1 MFDTSSSGSRPLRH
15 DAETFRVAEELIML
29 SSRAASASS
38 MDRKPNDS
46 PSNISGFF
54 EHTAKTEKRVPK
66 VKAKKGRSQSHHPSI
81 PLVKQAKTNASSSRG
96 AAHKSSDRDGVKQEL
111 DPVASAQEI
120 INSRCDLSHSEL
132 LKEHRVRFRRVRRR
146 WNIEQRNKKQE
157 YLARFHVQG
166 IPLVQHLEALTHWRA
181 LYRAGLRGTTRR
193 GAHHETQRQQAQ
205 AKDKTALKIAA
216 NEALFGQTGGSAD
229 EPWAL
234 GLSSTSSTSGGGS
247 GSGGLWG
254 SADAT
259 WFGASPAQTVTAT
272 ENVFTRSGNHN
283 PARSGRSVGNS
294 VRKATGGGDSLPLA
308 SADAPSMGNYD
319 RDAHLRMPMAQRI
332 TGHPQVSQVAATS
345 TISHHLPHRMK
356 NAPPTNTTGNS
367 NNSSSTVPYFHHF
380 LDRSNNS
387 SSSSSTNSLPFN
399 QTSSFADSVP
409 VSTGKRPRPSSSNS
423 FLTPLG
429 FLSPLFET
437 DHPLPDFSTNWGFN
451 SRNVSRSSSST
462 SNAPMSTSATMT
474 TTSHSISNVTTTSN
488 LAGIGSGFSS
498 PNGASMFAGVDSF
511 LPDYDSTLYS
521 LWNAPGGGSVMG
533 YETENDAA
541 QGQQQQVQ
549 PPLYM
554 TSDDELKMDYPQLPE
569 FNQDLDS
576 YLNDAMDSGASPTTP
591 LGTSNSVM
599 KMDHLV
605 TTDRRT
611 GAGVAL
617 SGANLTTLSTREPVL
632 ERLLAP
638 AAATAT
644 AEFLVKRDRGL
655 IGLDSTSARTTKRLR
670 GAFDDAY
677 AAAPVS
683 SAALA
688 GSTPSSSATSFRS
701 LSKNPTIEPKRA
713 VMPSLGSYHSGQSL
727 LILTPT
733 STTSATLVVSTAPPP
748 KSVQCRQQKG
758 REAEATPSKRAREY
772 MPATNPLRPE
782 STARTGC
789 IYSRSCKAELAV
801 KEDGTTLS
809 MCEEHKTYQA
819 AKLRERRAKMPSRQ
833 FDPLQ
838 CQYPGGCKKERLIKL
853 NGDHH
858 WLCENHRE
866 RQNASARARYRR
878 STSKKKAEKQY
889 LMRVTK

>member
-1 MFDTSSSGSRPLRH
+1 M
-15 DAETFRVAEELIML
+15 
-29 SSRAASASS
+29 
-38 MDRKPNDS
+38 
-46 PSNISGFF
+46 
-54 EHTAKTEKRVPK
+54 
-66 VKAKKGRSQSHHPSI
+66 
-81 PLVKQAKTNASSSRG
+81 
-96 AAHKSSDRDGVKQEL
+96 
-111 DPVASAQEI
+111 
-120 INSRCDLSHSEL
+120 
-132 LKEHRVRFRRVRRR
+132 
-146 WNIEQRNKKQE
+146 
-157 YLARFHVQG
+157 
-166 IPLVQHLEALTHWRA
+166 RA

-576 YLNDAMDSGASPTTP
+576 YLNDAMDSGGQA
-591 LGTSNSVM
+591 LG
-599 KMDHLV
+599 
-605 TTDRRT
+605 
-611 GAGVAL
+611 
-617 SGANLTTLSTREPVL
+617 
-632 ERLLAP
+632 
-638 AAATAT
+638 
-644 AEFLVKRDRGL
+644 
-655 IGLDSTSARTTKRLR
+655 
-670 GAFDDAY
+670 
-677 AAAPVS
+677 
-683 SAALA
+683 
-688 GSTPSSSATSFRS
+688 
-701 LSKNPTIEPKRA
+701 
-713 VMPSLGSYHSGQSL
+713 
-727 LILTPT
+727 
-733 STTSATLVVSTAPPP
+733 
-748 KSVQCRQQKG
+748 
-758 REAEATPSKRAREY
+758 
-772 MPATNPLRPE
+772 
-782 STARTGC
+782 
-789 IYSRSCKAELAV
+789 
-801 KEDGTTLS
+801 
-809 MCEEHKTYQA
+809 
-819 AKLRERRAKMPSRQ
+819 
-833 FDPLQ
+833 
-838 CQYPGGCKKERLIKL
+838 
-853 NGDHH
+853 
-858 WLCENHRE
+858 
-866 RQNASARARYRR
+866 
-878 STSKKKAEKQY
+878 
-889 LMRVTK
+889 

>member
-1 MFDTSSSGSRPLRH
+1 MLLQSFSSLGMPQLEDSTEIQSFFLPQNPAFTVNQALSPNLPPLPPQLQQQPEQQYAMPIPAMPTPQAATRSSVDYFPEGIPTLHSMHGSVPTLPPSFGSLEQAQQQQQPVALEDQNDSVVQDTGHTMFHPPLLMTPTDEDNSLQTTLTLPTVNFPARPSSSISDDTPPDYSPVIAPIGRAKRGCGLSEPFTQMTTAQEPKFSPDKRKLCCVEGCKSQARAFNRCKRHGGSKRCSSPGCTKSVQSRGLCIRHGGGSRCQEPGCTRASQSHGRCKMHGGGRPCVVAGCEKKAHLKRLCRRHGGGAKCCVTGCEKWAQRQGMCMTHSKVVATQPTATSVVGETFVYRSPPPPSAPDSPLPPSLQMFTEEFVSVNVENMFDTSSSGSRPLRH

-66 VKAKKGRSQSHHPSI
+66 VKAKKGRSQ
-81 PLVKQAKTNASSSRG
+81 
-96 AAHKSSDRDGVKQEL
+96 
-111 DPVASAQEI
+111 
-120 INSRCDLSHSEL
+120 
-132 LKEHRVRFRRVRRR
+132 R

-166 IPLVQHLEALTHWRA
+166 IPLVQHLEALTHWR
-181 LYRAGLRGTTRR
+181 R

-205 AKDKTALKIAA
+205 AKDKTALEIAA

-247 GSGGLWG
+247 GSGGPWG

-259 WFGASPAQTVTAT
+259 WFGASPAQTATAT

-409 VSTGKRPRPSSSNS
+409 
-423 FLTPLG
+423 
-429 FLSPLFET
+429 T

-451 SRNVSRSSSST
+451 GRNVSRSSSST

-576 YLNDAMDSGASPTTP
+576 YLNDAMDS
-591 LGTSNSVM
+591 
-599 KMDHLV
+599 
-605 TTDRRT
+605 
-611 GAGVAL
+611 
-617 SGANLTTLSTREPVL
+617 
-632 ERLLAP
+632 
-638 AAATAT
+638 
-644 AEFLVKRDRGL
+644 
-655 IGLDSTSARTTKRLR
+655 
-670 GAFDDAY
+670 
-677 AAAPVS
+677 
-683 SAALA
+683 
-688 GSTPSSSATSFRS
+688 
-701 LSKNPTIEPKRA
+701 
-713 VMPSLGSYHSGQSL
+713 
-727 LILTPT
+727 
-733 STTSATLVVSTAPPP
+733 
-748 KSVQCRQQKG
+748 
-758 REAEATPSKRAREY
+758 
-772 MPATNPLRPE
+772 
-782 STARTGC
+782 
-789 IYSRSCKAELAV
+789 
-801 KEDGTTLS
+801 
-809 MCEEHKTYQA
+809 
-819 AKLRERRAKMPSRQ
+819 
-833 FDPLQ
+833 
-838 CQYPGGCKKERLIKL
+838 
-853 NGDHH
+853 
-858 WLCENHRE
+858 
-866 RQNASARARYRR
+866 
-878 STSKKKAEKQY
+878 
-889 LMRVTK
+889 